1 MRDTTSFIDQN
12 TPDCIEVCPGSLI
25 GDGWGCGAVRTG
37 GIRQATGDLAGNG
50 FGGG

>member
-25 GDGWGCGAVRTG
+25 GDGWGCGEVIG
-37 GIRQATGDLAGNG
+37 GLVSNG
-50 FGGG
+50 YGEG